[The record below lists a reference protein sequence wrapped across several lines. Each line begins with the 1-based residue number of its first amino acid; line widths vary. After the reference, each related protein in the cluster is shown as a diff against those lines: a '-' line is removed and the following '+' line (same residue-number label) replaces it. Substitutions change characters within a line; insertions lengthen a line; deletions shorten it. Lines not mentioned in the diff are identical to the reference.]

1 MSKRSRIMGVV
12 AMSTWLAAAPLA
24 QAQPAPRAKRSTPPP
39 APQIDAQLQVEA
51 PRPGRALTIGE
62 ALSIAHK
69 NNRDLAQAK
78 ARVAQAHA
86 GVLQAWVALLPQV
99 SVQGKYTHN
108 YKEVPLDFSSFV
120 NIGKLAADT
129 GGAAIAAA
137 NAAGQTALAQLLQSD
152 LDKLMSGAPSPLTN
166 ASKPIIIQKQ
176 EQLDGLAQ
184 ATIPLLVPS
193 AYPALQAAKATEA
206 ASRAN
211 SDVTD
216 ANVLYTAAQ
225 TYYACAGADEVVE
238 ARKHAVV
245 LEQKALDNA
254 KARLEAGVVN
264 RVEVTR
270 AELQLVRA
278 RQAVLESEDAAA
290 QSYRALGTI
299 LNMHD
304 EVHVVESEETRPESQ
319 NLDNLTDQALRER
332 PEIPA
337 LTLTIRSYDLQRKSD
352 LWKWAPTISGFGNA
366 RIFNYAGFSGDK
378 YSWAL
383 GLQLDWVLYDGGL
396 RDGQRKLALA
406 QRQEQEAKLD
416 LLRDQVRDDVYNAD
430 RNVRTKRSALDT
442 ARRSVQLSKET
453 LDLVQ
458 VQHDAGT
465 ATQLDLLQAQDNLVS
480 AEVALAQ
487 ARFDLSLG
495 ALSLER
501 LSGAFPANLN
511 LQ

>member
-1 MSKRSRIMGVV
+1 MG
-12 AMSTWLAAAPLA
+12 AAAVATMLTAPMA
-24 QAQPAPRAKRSTPPP
+24 QAQPAQPQAPADVTPQ
-39 APQIDAQLQVEA
+39 ADAA
-51 PRPGRALTIGE
+51 RPGRALTIAE
-62 ALSIAHK
+62 ALSVAHK

-78 ARVAQAHA
+78 ARVEQAHA

-99 SVQGKYTHN
+99 SLQGKYTHN
-108 YKEVPLDFSSFV
+108 YKEVTLDFSQQAALQ
-120 NIGKLAADT
+120 KLQGNLTTDLT
-129 GGAAIAAA
+129 GAAIGAAA
-137 NAAGQTALAQLLQSD
+137 ATGNTAVSTALMNDVNAINSYITAHPSAASSFGST
-152 LDKLMSGAPSPLTN
+152 SG
-166 ASKPIIIQKQ
+166 PIVIQKQ
-176 EQLDGLAQ
+176 EQLDAGLT
-184 ATIPLLVPS
+184 ATVPLLVPW
-193 AYPALQAAKATEA
+193 AYGALKAALATEDA
-206 ASRAN
+206 GKAN
-211 SDVTD
+211 REVTE
-216 ANVLYTAAQ
+216 ATVLYTTAQ

-245 LEQKALDNA
+245 LESKALDNA

-278 RQAVLESEDAAA
+278 KQAVLEAQDAAA

-304 EVHVVESEETRPESQ
+304 EVHVVDSEETRFDGQTVDSM
-319 NLDNLTDQALRER
+319 TDQALRQR

-337 LTLTIRSYDLQRKSD
+337 LQLTVRSYDLQRSSD
-352 LWKWAPTISGFGNA
+352 AWKWAPTISAFGNA
-366 RIFNYAGFSGDK
+366 RAFNYAGFSGDK

-383 GLQLDWVLYDGGL
+383 GLELDWAIYDGGL

-406 QRQEQEAKLD
+406 QRQEQEARLD

-442 ARRSVQLSKET
+442 AKRSVQLSKET

-465 ATQLDLLQAQDNLVS
+465 ATQLDLLQAQDNLVA

-511 LQ
+511 LK